1 MVKRVDMD
9 GSGSIF
15 PVYIGGSEGDGW
27 KSRYVWKWKYI

>member
-15 PVYIGGSEGDGW
+15 PVYIGGSEGDG
-27 KSRYVWKWKYI
+27 